1 MAALVVPFLETS
13 RNGGVRLKDSLA
25 KHPAKAI
32 LRLMR
37 KRFEVQLTLGKTPIE
52 RIELPLRSRDE
63 LPPVLAGLQW
73 IFQTPEL
80 NGQVFEL
87 LEKKLTAGKKATGR
101 PGLDLWHILVLGV
114 VRLALD
120 CDYDRLED
128 LANHHTL
135 LRQILGLSP
144 TLSDSEKPFHYKTL
158 SQNVCHVDEELL
170 RRINA
175 VVVQAGRAVFKK
187 KESGPAEPIRAKTDS
202 YVLETNVH
210 FPTDLNLLWDAQ
222 RKCADLLVPLVQ
234 AAKLGG
240 WRKCQDWR
248 RKLKGQMIGVT
259 RLASGGGPNK
269 EQRRQAAAQEYVQ
282 ESYRFEQK
290 VFTSLQALPLPQ
302 DLLGWLRREQLDS
315 FHTLMIKQLDLVERR
330 LLQGQTIPHAE
341 KIFSLFEPHT
351 QWIKKGK
358 LFPPVELGHK
368 VLLTTDQHELI
379 LDYKVMDQLNDA
391 DEVIALADRL
401 LGSYGSTALAS
412 LSFDKGFS
420 READRQLL
428 ELYIPEV
435 VMPKR
440 GKRNSQEQAREHQ
453 RSFAALRRKHN
464 AIESD
469 INALEH
475 HGLDRCPDKGLHGF
489 KRYVGFGVLAY
500 NLHKIG
506 RRLLERRRAQGPE
519 RAFCA

>member
-1 MAALVVPFLETS
+1 M
-13 RNGGVRLKDSLA
+13 
-25 KHPAKAI
+25 
-32 LRLMR
+32 LRPMR
-37 KRFEVQLTLGKTPIE
+37 KRFEVQLALGQTAIE
-52 RIELPLRSRDE
+52 RVVLPARSRDE

-80 NGQVFEL
+80 NSQIFEL
-87 LEKKLTAGKKATGR
+87 LEKKVVAGKKATGR
-101 PGLDLWHILVLGV
+101 PGLDLWHILVLGI

-120 CDYDRLED
+120 CDYDRLEY
-128 LANHHTL
+128 LANYDGL

-144 TLSDSEKPFHYKTL
+144 TLSDQDKPFHYKTL
-158 SQNVCHVDEELL
+158 SENVCHMDEELL
-170 RRINA
+170 RQINA
-175 VVVQAGRAVFKK
+175 LVVQAGRAAFKK
-187 KESGPAEPIRAKTDS
+187 KENAPTEPIRAKADS

-222 RKCADLLVPLVQ
+222 RKSADLLLPMVQ
-234 AAKLGG
+234 AARLGG
-240 WRKCQDWR
+240 WRKCQEWR
-248 RKLKGQMIGVT
+248 RKLKGQMIGLT
-259 RLASGGGPNK
+259 RLVSGGGPNK
-269 EQRRQAAAQEYVQ
+269 EQRRQVVAEAYVHD
-282 ESYRFEQK
+282 SYRFEEK
-290 VFTSLQALPLPQ
+290 VFTTIQTLPVPQ
-302 DLLGWLRREQLDS
+302 DPLEWARREQLDY
-315 FHTLMIKQLDLVERR
+315 FHTMMIKQLDLVERR
-330 LLQGQTIPHAE
+330 LLRGETIPHEE

-368 VLLTTDQHELI
+368 ILLTTDQHELI
-379 LDYKVMDQLNDA
+379 LDYKVMEQLNDA
-391 DEVIALADRL
+391 QEVIALADRL
-401 LGSYGSTALAS
+401 LGSYGSNAVAS

-420 READRQLL
+420 RAEDRQLL

-435 VMPKR
+435 IMPKR
-440 GKRNSQEQAREHQ
+440 GKRNSQEQAREQQ
-453 RSFAALRRKHN
+453 RSFALLRRQHN

-506 RRLLERRRAQGPE
+506 RRLLERRPWAEPPKVL
-519 RAFCA
+519 CA

>member
-1 MAALVVPFLETS
+1 
-13 RNGGVRLKDSLA
+13 
-25 KHPAKAI
+25 
-32 LRLMR
+32 MR
-37 KRFEVQLTLGKTPIE
+37 KRFEVQLALGRTPIE
-52 RIELPLRSRDE
+52 KVMMPARSRDE

-73 IFQTPEL
+73 IFQMPEL
-80 NGQVFEL
+80 NGQIFEL
-87 LEKKLTAGKKATGR
+87 LERKVVGLKKATGR

-120 CDYDRLED
+120 CDYDRLEH
-128 LANHHTL
+128 LANYDGL

-144 TLSDSEKPFHYKTL
+144 VLSDQEKPFHYKTL
-158 SQNVCHVDEELL
+158 SENVCHVDEELL
-170 RRINA
+170 REINA
-175 VVVQAGRAVFKK
+175 LVVQAGRAAFKK
-187 KESGPAEPIRAKTDS
+187 KEKGPTEPIRAKADS

-222 RKCADLLVPLVQ
+222 RKCADLLLPMVQ
-234 AAKLGG
+234 SAGLDG

-248 RKLKGQMIGVT
+248 RKLKTRMIGLT
-259 RLASGGGPNK
+259 RLTSGGGPNK
-269 EQRRQAAAQEYVQ
+269 EQRKQAAARAYVQ
-282 ESYRFEQK
+282 DSYRFEEK
-290 VFTSLQALPLPQ
+290 VFATIQALPVPQ
-302 DLLGWLRREQLDS
+302 APAQWAARERLDY
-315 FHTLMIKQLDLVERR
+315 FHTMLIKQLDLVERR
-330 LLQGQTIPHAE
+330 LLLGQTIAHEE
-341 KIFSLFEPHT
+341 KVFSLFEPHT

-379 LDYKVMDQLNDA
+379 LDYKVMGQLNDA

-401 LGSYGSTALAS
+401 LGNYGSTGVAS

-420 READRQLL
+420 RTEDRQLL

-435 VMPKR
+435 IMPKR
-440 GKRNSQEQAREHQ
+440 GKRNSQEQAREQQ

-506 RRLLERRRAQGPE
+506 QRLLEHRPSPKPE
-519 RAFCA
+519 KVLCE